1 MDNFTLRFRDNENNL
16 TKTVIQAS
24 GRADAMTQF
33 RSIYPTNLL
42 YYIINNE
49 ELKTH
54 GTPED

>member
-1 MDNFTLRFRDNENNL
+1 
-16 TKTVIQAS
+16 
-24 GRADAMTQF
+24 MTQF